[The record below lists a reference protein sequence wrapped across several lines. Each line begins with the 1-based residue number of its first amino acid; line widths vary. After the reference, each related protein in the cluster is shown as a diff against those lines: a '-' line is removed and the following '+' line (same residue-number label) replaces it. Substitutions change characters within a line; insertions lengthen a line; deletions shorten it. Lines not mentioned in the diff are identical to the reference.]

1 MANSFYQPGPERA
14 AKVGELFGAIAN
26 RYDLVNDLQSFGLH
40 RLWKRRLARLARVG
54 PGDRALDLCCGTG
67 DVAKALARHGA
78 TVVGLDFSALMLAVA
93 AQGWPA
99 AAGAGVQRAPRLA
112 FPAARASSTSCHH
125 RWLLVCGDALRLPF
139 VDESF
144 DAVTIS
150 YGLRNLAGAAAGLQ
164 EMLRVARP
172 GGRILVLDF
181 GKPANR
187 LWRWLYFGY
196 LRRWVPPLGRM
207 VAGSAE
213 AYAYILESL
222 AHYPAQQ
229 GVAALMRELGLT
241 QVQVIN
247 LLGGAMSIN
256 YGFKPRPDPKA

>member
-1 MANSFYQPGPERA
+1 MSPPNQFYQSGPERG
-14 AKVGELFGAIAN
+14 AKVGDLFGAIAR
-26 RYDLVNDLQSFGLH
+26 RYDLANDLQSLGLH
-40 RLWKRRLARLARVG
+40 RLWKRQLARLARVG
-54 PGDRALDLCCGTG
+54 PGNRALDLCCGTG
-67 DVAKALARHGA
+67 DVVKALARYGA
-78 TVVGLDFSALMLAVA
+78 TVVGVDFSAPMLAVA
-93 AQGWPA
+93 AQRAGTLTLR
-99 AAGAGVQRAPRLA
+99 AAGA
-112 FPAARASSTSCHH
+112 SSTASAP

-139 VDESF
+139 PDDCF

-150 YGLRNLAGAAAGLQ
+150 YGLRNLASAASGLQ

-172 GGRILVLDF
+172 DGRILVLDF
-181 GKPANR
+181 GKPANS

-196 LRRWVPPLGRM
+196 LRHWVPRLGGL

-222 AHYPAQQ
+222 AHYPAQE
-229 GVAALMRELGLT
+229 GVAASMRELGIS

-256 YGFKPRPDPKA
+256 CGQKAGEA

>member
-1 MANSFYQPGPERA
+1 MSNQFYQLGPERA
-14 AKVGELFGAIAN
+14 AKVNDLFGAIAR
-26 RYDLVNDLQSFGLH
+26 RYDLANDLQSLGLH
-40 RLWKRRLARLARVG
+40 RLWKRRLARLAGVG

-67 DVAKALARHGA
+67 DVAKALARHRA
-78 TVVGLDFSALMLAVA
+78 RVVGLDFSAPMLARA
-93 AQGWPA
+93 AQRAGTLVPRAASALPA
-99 AAGAGVQRAPRLA
+99 ACRHRLM
-112 FPAARASSTSCHH
+112 
-125 RWLLVCGDALRLPF
+125 LVCGDALRLPF
-139 VDESF
+139 PDDTF

-150 YGLRNLAGAAAGLQ
+150 YGLRNLASAAAGLR
-164 EMLRVARP
+164 EMRRVARP

-181 GKPANR
+181 GKPANP
-187 LWRWLYFGY
+187 LWRRLYFGY
-196 LRRWVPPLGRM
+196 LRRWVPRLGRL

-229 GVAALMRELGLT
+229 GVAALMLELGLT

-256 YGFKPRPDPKA
+256 CGAKGVI